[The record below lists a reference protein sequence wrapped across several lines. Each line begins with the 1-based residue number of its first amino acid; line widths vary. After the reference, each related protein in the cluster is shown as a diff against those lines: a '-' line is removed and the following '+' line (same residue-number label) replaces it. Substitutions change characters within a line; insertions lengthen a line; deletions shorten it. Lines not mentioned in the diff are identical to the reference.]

1 MTNTTPKQETS
12 RMTKTPVTL
21 YASAEELDKLES
33 LCRHYMRKSKA
44 DGLRYLINSA
54 YVKIFSPVFAN
65 TNNAAPSSPSVTAS
79 ESGK

>member
-1 MTNTTPKQETS
+1 
-12 RMTKTPVTL
+12 MTKTPVTL

-54 YVKIFSPVFAN
+54 YVSIFSPAFAN
-65 TNNAAPSSPSVTAS
+65 TNTSTPSPSPSAS
-79 ESGK
+79 GEQPQEPKEE